1 MLFLG
6 IDPGS
11 RKAGFGLIEKKGRS
25 FKYLESGCLSYDKV
39 PAFIDRLGLIHQ
51 SCLELIEKY
60 NPDEVAI
67 ESLIYVKSIPSL
79 AKLAQARGAM
89 ISAFMATHQGK
100 VFEYSP
106 NLVKSTVTGHGHSN
120 KEGVDKSLK
129 MLLGS
134 QLEFKTHDES
144 DALAIALCHG
154 LMRGTPL
161 TKKGHAKGKRSGQS
175 LKQAFKH
182 LENS

>member
-11 RKAGFGLIEKKGRS
+11 RKAGFGLVEQTGRS
-25 FKYLESGCLSYDKV
+25 FKYIESGCLIYDKV
-39 PAFIDRLGLIHQ
+39 PAFMDRLGHIHQ
-51 SCLELIEKY
+51 SCVELIKMY
-60 NPDEVAI
+60 QPDEIAI
-67 ESLIYVKSIPSL
+67 ESLIYVKSVPSL

-89 ISAFMATHQGK
+89 IAAFMATHQTK

-106 NLVKSTVTGHGHSN
+106 NLVKSTVTGHGHTN

-129 MLLGS
+129 MLLGT

-154 LMRGTPL
+154 LMRGAPL
-161 TKKGHAKGKRSGQS
+161 TEKGHAKGKRKGQS

-182 LENS
+182 LEK

>member
-11 RKAGFGLIEKKGRS
+11 RKAGFGLIEQKGRT
-25 FKYLESGCLSYDKV
+25 FKYIDSGSLAYDKV
-39 PAFIDRLGLIHQ
+39 PNFMDRLGLIYE
-51 SCLELIEKY
+51 SCEALIKSY

-89 ISAFMATHQGK
+89 IAAFMRTHQEK

-106 NLVKSTVTGHGHSN
+106 NLVKSTVSGHGHAN
-120 KEGVDKSLK
+120 KESVEKGLKLALGQSLNFKS
-129 MLLGS
+129 
-134 QLEFKTHDES
+134 HDES

-154 LMRGTPL
+154 LMRNVPIG
-161 TKKGHAKGKRSGQS
+161 KSGHAKASKSGSS
-175 LKQAFKH
+175 LRQAFRH
-182 LENS
+182 LEKS